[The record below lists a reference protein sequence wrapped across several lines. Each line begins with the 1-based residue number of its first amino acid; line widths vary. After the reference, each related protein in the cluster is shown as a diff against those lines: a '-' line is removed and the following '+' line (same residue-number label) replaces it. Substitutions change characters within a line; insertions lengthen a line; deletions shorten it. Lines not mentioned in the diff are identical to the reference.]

1 VRFLFD
7 ENLSPK
13 LIPRLSDLFPFAIHV
28 RDVDLKQSSDE
39 DIWNYAKQHGYLI
52 ITTDGDFRTR
62 ALSLGPPPK
71 VILIERCD
79 FPTRIIEELIRRQ
92 AIKIGGFI
100 ESDEAL
106 LVVRRA

>member
-7 ENLSPK
+7 ENLSPR
-13 LIPRLSDLFPFAIHV
+13 LIARLSDLFPSAIHV
-28 RDVDLKQSSDE
+28 RDAGLKQSSDE

-62 ALSLGPPPK
+62 ALALGPPPK
-71 VILIERCD
+71 VIFIERCD

-92 AIKIGGFI
+92 AIRIAGFI
-100 ESDEAL
+100 ESGEAL
-106 LVVRRA
+106 LVVRLA